1 VLANPASFDV
11 ALTTYE
17 MVQSQQLGLSLCRTI
32 FWRYLVLDEGHKIK
46 NEHTN
51 VAHTMRQVRS
61 ARARPDCAAC
71 IFVSL
76 LGTAGGRSDPLVRS
90 LTGRARAAQP
100 AERAAADRHAA
111 AEQPARALRAA

>member
-61 ARARPDCAAC
+61 ARALRTFSA
-71 IFVSL
+71 SL
-76 LGTAGGRSDPLVRS
+76 PGAAGGRSDPLARS